1 MNVSLT
7 GQGLT
12 TPINLVQ
19 DGDDE
24 DDEKNIYQ
32 SYKCDL

>member
-1 MNVSLT
+1 MQQSLIR
-7 GQGLT
+7 LVF
-12 TPINLVQ
+12 LVQ

-32 SYKCDL
+32 SYK